1 MSGVRTTRRHTTLM
15 SLASIVAL
23 GAALGLSTVQSGC
36 GTPPTEAGP
45 SLDEATMALISAARG
60 LHHEADV
67 LESSGDI
74 AGAQRAVQRV
84 LALRA
89 PTAVREIDDVRSDA
103 FGRVA
108 ELALRANDPQT
119 ALDRVDEGLREA
131 RRDSVLKAR
140 LLLVRGRA
148 LRALGEQA
156 QSRGDATTAAARR
169 REAIDAL
176 EQSIHMNERVLE
188 AALDGGVR

>member
-1 MSGVRTTRRHTTLM
+1 MTSLRTLSR
-15 SLASIVAL
+15 VARIFAIA
-23 GAALGLSTVQSGC
+23 AALGLTTAPMGC
-36 GTPPTEAGP
+36 GSGSTTASGP
-45 SLDEATMALISAARG
+45 SLDEATMALLSAARA

-67 LESSGDI
+67 YESGNDFT
-74 AGAQRAVQRV
+74 AAQRTVQRV
-84 LALRA
+84 LSLRA
-89 PTAVREIDDVRSDA
+89 PAGVREVEDVRVDA
-103 FGRVA
+103 YGRVG
-108 ELALRANDPQT
+108 ELALHNNEAQT

-148 LRALGEQA
+148 LRALAEQA
-156 QSRGDATTAAARR
+156 QTRGDAEAAAARR

-176 EQSIHMNERVLE
+176 EQSIRMNERVLD

>member
-1 MSGVRTTRRHTTLM
+1 MSARRTILR
-15 SLASIVAL
+15 LASIVAL
-23 GAALGLSTVQSGC
+23 GAALGFSTVQAGC
-36 GTPPTEAGP
+36 GAPATDAGP

-84 LALRA
+84 LGLRA
-89 PTAVREIDDVRSDA
+89 PSAVREIDDVRSDA

-156 QSRGDATTAAARR
+156 QTRGDATTAAARR
-169 REAIDAL
+169 RDAIEAL

>member
-1 MSGVRTTRRHTTLM
+1 MSARRTLER
-15 SLASIVAL
+15 LARLFVL
-23 GAALGLSTVQSGC
+23 GAALGIATAPAGCATPSGDQ
-36 GTPPTEAGP
+36 GP
-45 SLDEATMALISAARG
+45 SLDEATMALLSAARA

-67 LESSGDI
+67 YESSNDYV
-74 AGAQRAVQRV
+74 AAQRTVQRV

-89 PTAVREIDDVRSDA
+89 PSAIREVEDVRVDA

-108 ELALRANDPQT
+108 ELALRNNEAQT

-131 RRDSVLKAR
+131 RRESVLKAR

-156 QSRGDATTAAARR
+156 QSAGQADVAAARR
-169 REAIDAL
+169 REAIEAL
-176 EQSIHMNERVLE
+176 EQSIRMNERVLD

>member
-1 MSGVRTTRRHTTLM
+1 MSARRTLSR
-15 SLASIVAL
+15 LARLFVL
-23 GAALGLSTVQSGC
+23 GAALGMATVPAGC
-36 GTPPTEAGP
+36 GAPSGEQGP
-45 SLDEATMALISAARG
+45 SLDEATMALLSAARA

-67 LESSGDI
+67 YESSNDYV
-74 AGAQRAVQRV
+74 AAQRTVQRV

-89 PTAVREIDDVRSDA
+89 PSAVREVEDVRVDA

-108 ELALRANDPQT
+108 ELALRNNEAQT

-148 LRALGEQA
+148 LRALGETATA
-156 QSRGDATTAAARR
+156 QGNADVAAARR
-169 REAIDAL
+169 REAIEAL
-176 EQSIHMNERVLE
+176 EQSIRMNERVLD

>member
-1 MSGVRTTRRHTTLM
+1 
-15 SLASIVAL
+15 
-23 GAALGLSTVQSGC
+23 
-36 GTPPTEAGP
+36 
-45 SLDEATMALISAARG
+45 MALISAARA

-84 LALRA
+84 LGLRA
-89 PTAVREIDDVRSDA
+89 PSAVRESEDIRSDA

-108 ELALRANDPQT
+108 ELALRLNDPQT
-119 ALDRVDEGLREA
+119 ALDRADEGLREA
-131 RRDSVLKAR
+131 RRDNVLKAR

-148 LRALGEQA
+148 LRGLGDQA
-156 QSRGDATTAAARR
+156 QARGDTTASASRR

-176 EQSIHMNERVLE
+176 ERSIHMNERVLE